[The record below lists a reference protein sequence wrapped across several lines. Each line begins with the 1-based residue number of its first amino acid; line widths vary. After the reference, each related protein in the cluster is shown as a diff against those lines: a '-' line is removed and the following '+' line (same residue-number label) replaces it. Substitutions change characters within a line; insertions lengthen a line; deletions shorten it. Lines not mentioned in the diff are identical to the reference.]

1 MVAKTQV
8 KVEDKGENE
17 KQRGEEV
24 RTMAVGISVVK
35 IAWG

>member
-1 MVAKTQV
+1 MPTKH
-8 KVEDKGENE
+8 KWKLKEGNE

-24 RTMAVGISVVK
+24 RTMTVGISVVK